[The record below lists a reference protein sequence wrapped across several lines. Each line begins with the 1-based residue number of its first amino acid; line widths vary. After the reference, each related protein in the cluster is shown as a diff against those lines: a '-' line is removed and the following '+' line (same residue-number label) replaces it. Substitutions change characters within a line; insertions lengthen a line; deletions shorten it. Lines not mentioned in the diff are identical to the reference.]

1 MANFER
7 SQNEVV
13 SAQDGMYVAPDPL
26 LLEPRRIHLRHVY
39 PNPAVVLQFR
49 DWSNNR
55 TAVIPP
61 TGPTDGNVPILRR
74 GQSVPI
80 LAEIFGGWTEYP
92 KGHIAQLMNQGLIT
106 VHEDYLG
113 TTRQLSSGQVLQYQ
127 VMDNPWIDYVLHR
140 LKTGTTADLAP
151 TANVNGTAA
160 VSHQNVKV
168 KLVFDGGTTPTADV
182 TGWNRSIDPT
192 SPYRG
197 SWTQDSSYTGVAGNT
212 EMDFISGYG
221 EVYIQLTSIT
231 GSPTSVQVMISGA
244 PA

>member
-61 TGPTDGNVPILRR
+61 TGPTDGNVPILR
-74 GQSVPI
+74 
-80 LAEIFGGWTEYP
+80 
-92 KGHIAQLMNQGLIT
+92 LMNQGLIT